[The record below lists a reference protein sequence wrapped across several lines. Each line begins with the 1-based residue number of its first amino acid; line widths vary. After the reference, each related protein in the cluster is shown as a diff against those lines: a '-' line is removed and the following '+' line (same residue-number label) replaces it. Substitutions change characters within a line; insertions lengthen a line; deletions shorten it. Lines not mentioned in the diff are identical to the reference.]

1 MKYLNSS
8 KVKIAITLLIALA
21 FIAAAVAPLYAQQ
34 PAPGQDK
41 GASRSKVER
50 KNRAPVSKEVLRVKL
65 PKPVEATLDNGL
77 TVLIL
82 EDHRFPVVNVS
93 LQMSGAGPIFD
104 PADKPGLGNLTA
116 QMLREGTK
124 TRNSRQIAE
133 EVDKLGAT
141 LGATS
146 GFGATAAT
154 ISASGLSDNFDQWF
168 GLATDVLMNPS
179 FPADEFGKLRVRLKT
194 ALMQQRTQPNFLS
207 EERFRRVVYGNHP
220 AAVYSTTPAVLDALT
235 PEMLA
240 TWHREHYVPQNA
252 ILGIAG
258 NVKASEVIA
267 KLKQSLAGW
276 KRTDYKETLPPNA
289 KPVTE
294 GKIYLIDRPN
304 SVQSTITMG
313 NIAIDRRHADYIPVV
328 VMNSIVGGG
337 ASARLF
343 MNLREEKGYTYGV
356 YSDFTRLK
364 YAGPWSASGDFR
376 TEVTEGAM
384 TEFMRELNRIRDEK
398 VPVDELEE
406 QKRSIVAGFAL
417 SLESPQQLLNY
428 SITRKIYGLPDDY
441 WETYPAKIMAVTAD
455 DVQRVAR
462 QYVNPQT
469 QQIVVVGDAKI
480 IKPILEKFGRVVVF
494 DAEGKPVEVA
504 QP

>member
-1 MKYLNSS
+1 MKYLNPL
-8 KVKIAITLLIALA
+8 KLRTIAATLVAFA
-21 FIAAAVAPLYAQQ
+21 FIASALAPLRAQQ

-41 GASRSKVER
+41 GTSRSKVER

-65 PKPVEATLDNGL
+65 PKPVETTLDNGL
-77 TVLIL
+77 TVMIL
-82 EDHRFPVVNVS
+82 EDHRFPVVNMS
-93 LQMSGAGPIFD
+93 LQISGAGPIFD
-104 PADKPGLGNLTA
+104 PADKPGLANLTA

-146 GFGATAAT
+146 GFGSTAASIT
-154 ISASGLSDNFDQWF
+154 ASGLSDNFDQWF
-168 GLATDVLMNPS
+168 GLMADVLTNPS
-179 FPADEFGKLRVRLKT
+179 FPADEFGKLKQRQKT
-194 ALMQQRTQPNFLS
+194 TLMQQRTQPGFLS

-220 AAVYSTTPAVLDALT
+220 AAVYSTTPAVLDSLT

-240 TWHREHYVPQNA
+240 AWHRERYVPQNA

-258 NVKASEVIA
+258 DVKASEVIA
-267 KLKQSLAGW
+267 KLKTALAGW
-276 KRTDYKETLPPNA
+276 KRTDYKETLPANP
-289 KPVTE
+289 KPATE

-313 NIAIDRRHADYIPVV
+313 NIAIDRRHPDYIPVV

-343 MNLREEKGYTYGV
+343 LNLREEKGYTYGV
-356 YSDFTRLK
+356 YSGFTPLK
-364 YAGPWSASGDFR
+364 YPGPWSAGGDVR

-384 TEFMRELNRIRDEK
+384 TEFLKELNRIRDEK
-398 VPVDELEE
+398 VPADELEE
-406 QKRSIVAGFAL
+406 QKRSIVASFAL
-417 SLESPQQLLNY
+417 SLENPVQLLNY

-455 DVQRVAR
+455 EVQRVAR

-469 QQIVVVGDAKI
+469 QQIVVVGDAKK
-480 IKPILEKFGRVVVF
+480 IKSILEKFGTVVVY
-494 DAEGKPVEVA
+494 DADGKP
-504 QP
+504 QGTGK